1 MLEHENLLRLQQ
13 KEKSVVIFFLWPLPS
28 TTEGEECSQT
38 SRLPFTEAIWWA
50 RPRGF
55 DALIP
60 SQTEWRDTAIHQD
73 RPTETK
79 KFEGEV
85 QP

>member
-1 MLEHENLLRLQQ
+1 MTAVFALNAMLEHENLLRLQQ
-13 KEKSVVIFFLWPLPS
+13 KEKNVVKPHGAPTPL
-28 TTEGEECSQT
+28 
-38 SRLPFTEAIWWA
+38 RRPFTEAIWWA

>member
-1 MLEHENLLRLQQ
+1 MTAVFALNAMLEHENLLRLQQ
-13 KEKSVVIFFLWPLPS
+13 KEKNVV
-28 TTEGEECSQT
+28 
-38 SRLPFTEAIWWA
+38 TEAIWWA